1 MKRKLEQ
8 NKFNPKKTKYIDI
21 IYSQFDSDSDSE
33 DDPEWLP
40 PGSESDL
47 RLNISF
53 FLSSAYFI
61 VDEFGIWHTFA
72 AFAIL

>member
-1 MKRKLEQ
+1 MKRAREQ

-40 PGSESDL
+40 PESESSGSDSGSESDSKTKPL
-47 RLNISF
+47 V
-53 FLSSAYFI
+53 LSRI
-61 VDEFGIWHTFA
+61 QNQN
-72 AFAIL
+72 